1 MEASKFI
8 TKFTGVVF
16 KDISNR
22 GFFKTWYSYITD
34 SKYRTRVFLHKF
46 LENQIIHPDK
56 ELQII
61 ADKFRLDYPKPD
73 KRIIEILKFVHKN
86 VRYVDDRVNFNKIE
100 YWANASETWR
110 RKADDCNGLNGL
122 IWVLARLSGMSPLQL
137 WSAIGTV
144 SIGGHYWLMYF
155 SFKTDKWYSIDGTYY
170 PDKRPI
176 NFRPV
181 FQLTNTRYKTIWAIF
196 NDLWSYR
203 PK

>member
-16 KDISNR
+16 KDISNQ

-56 ELQII
+56 DLKIM
-61 ADKFRLDYPKPD
+61 ADSFRQLSPKPD
-73 KRIIEILKFVHKN
+73 ERIIEILKFVHKN
-86 VRYVDDRVNFNKIE
+86 VRYVDDRTNFNKIE
-100 YWANASETWR
+100 YWAEAWETLL
-110 RKADDCNGLNGL
+110 KGSGDCDDINSL
-122 IWVLARLSGMSPLQL
+122 IWVLARLSGMSPLQV
-137 WSAIGTV
+137 WSAIGTTT
-144 SIGGHYWLMYF
+144 IGGHYWLMYF

-181 FQLTNTRYKTIWAIF
+181 FKLSSTKYKIIWAIF